1 MPIPD
6 HGPRPEFEALRA
18 YWAPSMAP
26 SGLVI
31 YDGDLFADWKG
42 DALIGG
48 LVSKALILVDLKGD
62 AAEEAERFEWG
73 ARIRAVE
80 QGPEGA
86 LFDREDGDGGGLLK
100 LTHSR

>member
-18 YWAPSMAP
+18 YWVPSMAP

-31 YDGDLFADWKG
+31 YDGDLSADWKG
-42 DALIGG
+42 DAFIGG
-48 LVSKALILVDLKGD
+48 LASKALVHVDLKGD
-62 AAEEAERFEWG
+62 TAKEVERFEWG
-73 ARIRAVE
+73 ARIPEVE

-86 LFDREDGDGGGLLK
+86 LFDLEDGDGGGLLK